1 MPTILGACGVEA
13 PEVVDGA
20 SQQPF
25 DGASFAASFDDADA
39 PAARQVQYFE
49 MLGSRSI
56 VSGDWKATTNHVSEG
71 VVDEEE
77 LMEGSRDFAEDRWAL
92 FDLTTDFSEATDVAA
107 DHPDVVRR
115 LEQQWLIEAGR
126 NDVMPLSHGLASR
139 LVAMISPQYPI
150 GSRATF
156 RPVDA
161 VITDESLPF
170 LAFGFEISVDVD
182 VEEPASGVVFSL
194 GDWTGGLGLYAIDG
208 ARRFTVS
215 SRSEERRVGNECVR
229 TGRSRGSQ
237 ND

>member
-77 LMEGSRDFAEDRWAL
+77 LMEGKIGRTSCRENVVSTCKSRW
-92 FDLTTDFSEATDVAA
+92 SP
-107 DHPDVVRR
+107 DH
-115 LEQQWLIEAGR
+115 
-126 NDVMPLSHGLASR
+126 
-139 LVAMISPQYPI
+139 
-150 GSRATF
+150 
-156 RPVDA
+156 
-161 VITDESLPF
+161 
-170 LAFGFEISVDVD
+170 
-182 VEEPASGVVFSL
+182 
-194 GDWTGGLGLYAIDG
+194 
-208 ARRFTVS
+208 
-215 SRSEERRVGNECVR
+215 
-229 TGRSRGSQ
+229 
-237 ND
+237 